1 MLEQSFLNL
10 YVLIYFLILGK
21 DPLKKRLKE
30 HWKVK
35 KLVDAG
41 LLDAKKNR
49 NADYFCIVDFEA
61 TCEERNPAGYPH
73 EIIEFPAVLV
83 SSG

>member
-1 MLEQSFLNL
+1 MLFL
-10 YVLIYFLILGK
+10 LIAGK

-49 NADYFCIVDFEA
+49 NADYFLIIDFEA
-61 TCEERNPAGYPH
+61 T
-73 EIIEFPAVLV
+73 
-83 SSG
+83 